1 MQTDDSTECGLC
13 VYNFKG
19 KCILFGYNYRDH
31 FIDKCYSLAFFRETS
46 LSNE

>member
-1 MQTDDSTECGLC
+1 MILLNVVC
-13 VYNFKG
+13 VYITSKANAFY
-19 KCILFGYNYRDH
+19 LVNNYRDH